1 MRQVRAAAAV
11 HSAVHVRRRAAAGPA
26 GEGAQVNRLD
36 LFFLTLINLG
46 LGLGAFY
53 IVLELGWEA
62 GIGYGAVVCVGA
74 GVIGGMRR

>member
-1 MRQVRAAAAV
+1 M
-11 HSAVHVRRRAAAGPA
+11 
-26 GEGAQVNRLD
+26 NRLD